1 MAPIGGPQTP
11 ARAGVACAPY
21 NRGMSTAMLLIPDFA
36 LILFGFVLNR
46 ITNWGRDFWGGLER
60 LIYFV
65 LFPALLFY
73 SIARSRI
80 DLVAAAPALKAA
92 VVIVLSGVALAW
104 LARYLFKVPALTFAS
119 GFQTAFRFNSY
130 VGLAIAGRLHGEAGI
145 AAFGIVIS
153 IVVPMCNVASVWAL
167 ARHGDSALW
176 KELVQN
182 PLILATV
189 GGALYSLSGLPFPE
203 MAQMLIS
210 RLGGASLACGL
221 LCVGA
226 ALTVADAERNAG
238 LIGYFTAVKLL
249 AMPAVALVAARLLG
263 VTGVYYEMIMLLSA
277 LPTATSAY
285 VLAVRMGGDGP
296 MVAQSVTISTLC
308 GMIALPF
315 WLNVM
320 HSF

>member
-1 MAPIGGPQTP
+1 MKPLLVHC
-11 ARAGVACAPY
+11 ARWHPY
-21 NRGMSTAMLLIPDFA
+21 NPVMNTALLLIPDFA
-36 LILFGFVLNR
+36 LILFGFALNR
-46 ITNWGRDFWGGLER
+46 VTNWGREFWGGLEK

-73 SIARSRI
+73 SIARTRI
-80 DLVAAAPALKAA
+80 DFAAAAPALKAA
-92 VVIVLSGVALAW
+92 VVIVAAGVALAW
-104 LARYLFKVPALTFAS
+104 LGRYLFKTPAMTFAS

-130 VGLAIAGRLHGEAGI
+130 IGLAVAGRLHGEEGI

-153 IVVPMCNVASVWAL
+153 LVVPMCNVASVWAL
-167 ARHGDSALW
+167 ARHAESALW

-189 GGALYSLSGLPFPE
+189 GGVLYSVSGLPFPE
-203 MAQMLIS
+203 VAQMLIS
-210 RLGGASLACGL
+210 RMGAASLACGL

-226 ALTVADAERNAG
+226 ALTLAGAGRNAA
-238 LIGYFTAVKLL
+238 LIGYFTAVKLI
-249 AMPAVALVAARLLG
+249 AMPVVALFAVHLLG
-263 VTGVYYEMIMLLSA
+263 VSGVYFDMVMLLAA

-308 GMIALPF
+308 GMIALPL

-320 HSF
+320 HAVP